1 MAGGRLPLRA
11 APPALGAFFL
21 ELGLFGLA
29 ALLGVGLAPR
39 EARAQ
44 SEEKPFFELG
54 VVLGGAYLPDY
65 PAAAQSHVQPVTLP
79 YFALRGDVIRS
90 DERGLLRGSL
100 IKTGRFEV
108 DVSLDGAF
116 PTDSDKNDARQGM
129 EDLDWIGEAGPRLQ
143 ITLVKA
149 ARDAK
154 VDLEIPL
161 RAVFSTDF
169 RSLSARGFNFEPAL
183 AYENV
188 NFLMPQLE
196 VKLSASATF
205 ATEDLMDY
213 FYEVPLANV
222 TAARPRFNAKG
233 GYLGSTLN
241 LTLTKPV
248 SQRFRLI
255 AIARGDFHQ
264 GAENDQS
271 PLFRDKATVGGGIA
285 VIWSFFQSKRTVRE

>member
-1 MAGGRLPLRA
+1 MAGSRLLVRA
-11 APPALGAFFL
+11 APPALAVFFL
-21 ELGLFGLA
+21 GLGLA
-29 ALLGVGLAPR
+29 AHA
-39 EARAQ
+39 AWAQ
-44 SEEKPFFELG
+44 DQEKPFFELG
-54 VVLGGAYLPDY
+54 VVLGAAYLPDY
-65 PAAAQSHVQPVTLP
+65 PAAAQNHLQPVTLP

-100 IKTGRFEV
+100 IKTDRFEF

-116 PTDSDKNDARQGM
+116 PSDSSENNARRGM
-129 EDLDWIGEAGPRLQ
+129 EDLDWIGEVGPRLQ

-183 AYENV
+183 AYQNV

-213 FYEVPLANV
+213 FYEVPPANA
-222 TAARPRFNAKG
+222 TATRPRFNAKG
-233 GYLGSTLN
+233 GYLGATLN

-255 AIARGDFHQ
+255 AIARSDFHH

-271 PLFRDKATVGGGIA
+271 PLFRDKTTFGGGIA
-285 VIWSFFQSKRTVRE
+285 LIWSFFQSKRTVHE

>member
-1 MAGGRLPLRA
+1 MAGGRMLLRA
-11 APPALGAFFL
+11 ALPVLGVFFL
-21 ELGLFGLA
+21 GLGLA
-29 ALLGVGLAPR
+29 AHG
-39 EARAQ
+39 ARAQ
-44 SEEKPFFELG
+44 GEEKPFFELG
-54 VVLGGAYLPDY
+54 VVLGAAYLPDY
-65 PAAAQSHVQPVTLP
+65 PAASQNHLQPVTLP

-100 IKTGRFEV
+100 IKTDRFEF

-116 PTDSDKNDARQGM
+116 PSDSSENDARKGM
-129 EDLDWIGEAGPRLQ
+129 EDLDWIGEVGPRLQ

-183 AYENV
+183 AYQNV
-188 NFLMPQLE
+188 NFLMPRLE

-213 FYEVPLANV
+213 FYEVPPASA

-241 LTLTKPV
+241 LTFTRPV
-248 SQRFRLI
+248 GQRFRLI
-255 AIARGDFHQ
+255 AIARSDFHH
-264 GAENDQS
+264 GAENSQS
-271 PLFRDKATVGGGIA
+271 PLFRDKTTFGGGIA
-285 VIWSFFQSKRTVRE
+285 LIWSFFQSKRTVRE

>member
-1 MAGGRLPLRA
+1 MAGGRLLLRA
-11 APPALGAFFL
+11 APAGLGGPIFG
-21 ELGLFGLA
+21 LGLLGLVLA
-29 ALLGVGLAPR
+29 APT
-39 EARAQ
+39 ARA
-44 SEEKPFFELG
+44 EGDEKPFFELG
-54 VVLGGAYLPDY
+54 VVVGAAFLPDY
-65 PAAAQSHVQPVTLP
+65 PAAAQNHLQPVALP

-100 IKTGRFEV
+100 IKTDRFEF

-116 PTDSDKNDARQGM
+116 PADSSENDARRGM

-169 RSLSARGFNFEPAL
+169 RSLSGRGFSFEPAL
-183 AYENV
+183 AYQNV
-188 NFLMPQLE
+188 NFLMPRLE

-213 FYEVPLANV
+213 FYEVPPANV
-222 TAARPRFNAKG
+222 TATRPRFNAKG

-248 SQRFRLI
+248 SRRFRLI
-255 AIARGDFHQ
+255 AIARGDFHH

-271 PLFRDKATVGGGIA
+271 PLFRDKTTFGGGIA
-285 VIWSFFQSKRTVRE
+285 LIWSFFQSKRTVRE

>member
-1 MAGGRLPLRA
+1 MAGGRLLLRA
-11 APPALGAFFL
+11 APAGLGGPIFG
-21 ELGLFGLA
+21 LGLLGLVLA
-29 ALLGVGLAPR
+29 APA
-39 EARAQ
+39 ARA
-44 SEEKPFFELG
+44 EGDEKPFFELG
-54 VVLGGAYLPDY
+54 VVVGAAFLPDY
-65 PAAAQSHVQPVTLP
+65 PAAAQNHLQPVALP
-79 YFALRGDVIRS
+79 YFALRGDRIRS

-100 IKTGRFEV
+100 LKSDRFEF

-116 PTDSDKNDARQGM
+116 PADSSENDARKGM
-129 EDLDWIGEAGPRLQ
+129 EDLDWMGEAGPRLQ

-169 RSLSARGFNFEPAL
+169 RSLSGRGFSFEPAL
-183 AYENV
+183 AYQNV
-188 NFLMPQLE
+188 NFLMPRLE

-213 FYEVPLANV
+213 FYEVPPANV
-222 TAARPRFNAKG
+222 TATRPRFNAKG

-248 SQRFRLI
+248 SRRFRLI
-255 AIARGDFHQ
+255 AIARGDFHH

-271 PLFRDKATVGGGIA
+271 PLFRDKTTFGGGIA
-285 VIWSFFQSKRTVRE
+285 LIWSFFQSKRTVRE

>member
-1 MAGGRLPLRA
+1 MGRCGLGALA
-11 APPALGAFFL
+11 APAALGALF
-21 ELGLFGLA
+21 LGLVLA
-29 ALLGVGLAPR
+29 APA
-39 EARAQ
+39 ARAQ
-44 SEEKPFFELG
+44 DEEKPFFELG
-54 VVLGGAYLPDY
+54 FVLGAAYLPDY
-65 PAAAQSHVQPVTLP
+65 PAAAQNHLQPVVLP
-79 YFALRGDVIRS
+79 YFALRGDRIRS

-100 IKTGRFEV
+100 FKTNRFEF

-116 PTDSDKNDARQGM
+116 PADSSENDARRGM
-129 EDLDWIGEAGPRLQ
+129 EDLDWMGEAGPRLQ

-169 RSLSARGFNFEPAL
+169 RSLSGRGFDFEPTL
-183 AYENV
+183 AYQND
-188 NFLMPQLE
+188 NFLMPRLE

-213 FYEVPLANV
+213 FYEVPSANA
-222 TAARPRFNAKG
+222 TATRPRFNAKG

-241 LTLTKPV
+241 LTLTRPV
-248 SQRFRLI
+248 GQRFRLI
-255 AIARGDFHQ
+255 AIARGDFHH

-271 PLFRDKATVGGGIA
+271 PLFRDKTTFGGGIA
-285 VIWSFFQSKRTVRE
+285 LIWSFFQSKRTVRE